1 MNEEALRGVVLP
13 HIQSLRKELDS
24 FYTQQKA
31 ELALM
36 HKDSMER
43 METVRRLLRAQI
55 AACQSSSSSSG
66 ALPGSA
72 TAAANAASML
82 LVQHRQRNQP
92 SSQIPVVGGGSTVGG
107 FISSLVSGSATPS
120 TPPRHHAAAPK
131 SVIMPPSLPPG
142 LFSHTAED
150 TDGAGSG
157 SDAAAAWA
165 GNTSSHSNTGGTAP
179 LDMSSDVISTP
190 PPHGSRRMLD
200 SNIMGSPQSIEK
212 VPVEQFLGR
221 MYTQASN
228 SPPINFETLYEQL
241 AGKDDSP
248 QLPSSLQF
256 SQPAPFDPPS
266 ATDPSPSRALAM
278 DGIPL
283 DSFAGMRG
291 QHQTRGV
298 QVAPE
303 SLAPGGRLKV
313 VPIPG
318 GGADDPTLLDIDPAA
333 RCQVLVEF
341 KRRRVLQ
348 FESHS
353 YVAPGEYVVVG
364 GDRGEDIGLVIYT
377 LCETKSKTVKG
388 VALSGAMLARSIGVG
403 TGVVLRLAKET
414 EIIQLLSMQTELER
428 RAVEVCMQRVLEH
441 GLPMVIVD
449 AEYQFDK
456 KKLTFYYEAQ
466 QRMDF
471 RELVRD
477 LFKTFR
483 ARIWMELVEN

>member
-1 MNEEALRGVVLP
+1 MDDDALQSVMLP
-13 HIQSLRKELDS
+13 HIQTLKKELDA
-24 FYTQQKA
+24 FYTQQQA
-31 ELALM
+31 ELVLM
-36 HKDSMER
+36 HKDSVER
-43 METVRRLLRAQI
+43 MEAMRRLLRSHI
-55 AACQSSSSSSG
+55 AAQQGGSAASSV
-66 ALPGSA
+66 PGSV
-72 TAAANAASML
+72 TAAANAASL
-82 LVQHRQRNQP
+82 LLQQHRQRNQLSTQLAATSG
-92 SSQIPVVGGGSTVGG
+92 SSVSG
-107 FISSLVSGSATPS
+107 FINSLVSGSATPS
-120 TPPRHHAAAPK
+120 TPPRSHLSTKP
-131 SVIMPPSLPPG
+131 VMMPPSLPPG
-142 LFSHTAED
+142 LFSHTDDSAAG
-150 TDGAGSG
+150 GAH
-157 SDAAAAWA
+157 DAAADW
-165 GNTSSHSNTGGTAP
+165 GLHNTSSNSGTGP
-179 LDMSSDVISTP
+179 LDVSGDALSTP
-190 PPHGSRRMLD
+190 PPHHHARRID
-200 SNIMGSPQSIEK
+200 ANIMGSPQSIEK

-221 MYTQASN
+221 MYTQSSN

-248 QLPSSLQF
+248 QLPSSVQF
-256 SQPAPFDPPS
+256 SQPAPFDHPNE
-266 ATDPSPSRALAM
+266 PSPSRV
-278 DGIPL
+278 PL
-283 DSFAGMRG
+283 DSFAGIRG
-291 QHQTRGV
+291 QHQTRSV

-303 SLAPGGRLKV
+303 SLAPGGRIKV
-313 VPIPG
+313 VPIAG
-318 GGADDPTLLDIDPAA
+318 GGSDDPQLLDIDPNA

-341 KRRRVLQ
+341 KRHRVLQ
-348 FESHS
+348 FESNA
-353 YVAPGEYVVVG
+353 YVAPGDYVVVG

-377 LCETKSKTVKG
+377 LCETKLRTVKG

-403 TGVVLRLAKET
+403 TGVVLRSAKET